1 MLEGVAIPSY
11 ASYTPSQRNYGHPF
25 EYKWNPDKATALLKE
40 ANCYPCEIFVA
51 ISTSGSG
58 QMQPLPMNELV
69 KAQLEAVGFKVK
81 FDVLDWNTVI
91 DVFYKGVPKYP
102 QYDAVNFSNG
112 AIDPLSGIV
121 KPFTTA
127 NRTPLGPN
135 WGWYQNK
142 EVDALGDQVLNTF
155 DEAEQDKLL
164 TKIHEITTKD
174 AARIF
179 IVSDL
184 NPRALSPR
192 LKGFVQVQSWFQDIT
207 PIVVQ
212 SQTN

>member
-1 MLEGVAIPSY
+1 
-11 ASYTPSQRNYGHPF
+11 
-25 EYKWNPDKATALLKE
+25 
-40 ANCYPCEIFVA
+40 
-51 ISTSGSG
+51 
-58 QMQPLPMNELV
+58 MQPLPMNELV
-69 KAQLEAVGFKVK
+69 KEQLEAVGFKVK